1 MSPSALEHG
10 LVPEGLVH
18 RDIRFRQPVNIVEAR
33 DTLSLHVPTEK
44 IAISSNEWIF
54 TLEGNQKVL
63 EWFTPICKNLCQLLD
78 LPPNWDSY
86 GAAPPNA
93 IAIDTAEDIL
103 ELLWDMSV
111 KPSRIAPSVDEG
123 VVISFDAHQGDAR
136 IECLNSGEIVAV
148 LTDAR
153 GVPNVREVENDR
165 TEFRATAEEIASALS
180 LGPAFSNVQDRE
192 TGASEL

>member
-86 GAAPPNA
+86 GALPIEPYSVATALYILNETFTLNTPRPA
-93 IAIDTAEDIL
+93 IVPTNNGGIQLEWHMEDIGL
-103 ELLWDMSV
+103 EIEIDPRLRGGIFYDDGSGKAFEKEGNPKAEISLIKELLTRMA
-111 KPSRIAPSVDEG
+111 K
-123 VVISFDAHQGDAR
+123 
-136 IECLNSGEIVAV
+136 LY
-148 LTDAR
+148 
-153 GVPNVREVENDR
+153 
-165 TEFRATAEEIASALS
+165 
-180 LGPAFSNVQDRE
+180 
-192 TGASEL
+192 SESE